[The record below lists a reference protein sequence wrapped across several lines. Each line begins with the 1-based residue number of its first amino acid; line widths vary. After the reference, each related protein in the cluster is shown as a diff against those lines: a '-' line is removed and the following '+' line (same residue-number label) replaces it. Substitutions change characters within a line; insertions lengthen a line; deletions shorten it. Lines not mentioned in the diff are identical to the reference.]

1 MKKVITTSG
10 FIILIIIG
18 FLSFLKEI
26 RNSPCKTGRGNKKNC
41 IHISKYGD
49 KASDIDVKYMNT
61 YRDLYFIRIIISL
74 IMLVNGILFF
84 VIKK

>member
-1 MKKVITTSG
+1 MKKVITISG

-26 RNSPCKTGRGNKKNC
+26 INPPCKKGVGNRKKC
-41 IHISKYGD
+41 IYITKYGD
-49 KASDIDVKYMNT
+49 KLSDMDVKYMNT

-74 IMLVNGILFF
+74 IMLVIGILFF